1 MEGRTSD
8 DWLPPG
14 WKVEVRQRRNGKKD
28 KCYYA
33 PCGKLRFVSR
43 AEVARYLEKC
53 GSKTEE
59 KEKFSGKQ
67 PSKNITVEKVEAEGL
82 PPGWTKEVRI
92 TKAKHRVRKD
102 ADALRYVE
110 TGELGKFAFKPKE
123 KDGNDEDLEEDNNGG
138 VNEPVLVE
146 SPKVAVNGT
155 IDEVEKQTT
164 EHVSN
169 SSGITKE
176 EEMLTS
182 ASTGEQTSLS
192 KHAPDQNKAGEGAEL
207 SNLNLSEAKGSEQI
221 GQKDSQED
229 VHASV
234 NAVGVLS
241 DKLFRNDAKDGT
253 EKPQQG
259 KGKTKINKDV
269 NVPRR
274 ASKRLAGVA
283 LDPTPEPKA
292 TRACRTSINQSS
304 AVPDGAE
311 NSSPGNCIDRASKQ
325 PNQPK
330 SFLETNSALDACKSK
345 EPIPASSNMLSS
357 GDALSVN
364 CHIAKSVLPLEN
376 VATSGVHSG
385 QLESDENASDVPGSD
400 IDMPLADLW
409 TDPCIAFA
417 IQTLTGI
424 PCDTQKI
431 SESNSCK
438 APVIQATPEA
448 QNGTG
453 FVERQGRGTDV
464 PSTDPTIWKE
474 QARKVEE
481 VHKTDEMAGSS
492 LEMPLADIWADPCIE
507 FAIKTLTGAI
517 PVEYGLDSQHGF
529 QQQPISAPHQSAN
542 HMTLPDVGIDKFS
555 QTDFICQQYDVT
567 ERNSSDYYFIK
578 RKMQIQVKCSCGA
591 EKCPEWAIIELQGV
605 VELQPSFQDSLQ
617 NLQIGQLCRPSSQE
631 NYTFTIGY
639 HELTGSKVALKKPMV
654 VLKKLK
660 RMDVDQSDDGGASSS
675 NTELDV
681 VGVIR
686 HKILFKTRPKA
697 LISVKEKANTAAAR
711 NN

>member
-43 AEVARYLEKC
+43 AEVTRYLEKC

-59 KEKFSGKQ
+59 KEKVSGKQ
-67 PSKNITVEKVEAEGL
+67 PSKNVTVEKVEAEGL

-92 TKAKHRVRKD
+92 TKTKHRVRKD

-123 KDGNDEDLEEDNNGG
+123 KDSNDEDLEEDNNG
-138 VNEPVLVE
+138 VNEPVIVE

-192 KHAPDQNKAGEGAEL
+192 KHTPDQHKGLNLQSSAGEGAEL
-207 SNLNLSEAKGSEQI
+207 CNLNLSEAKGSEQI
-221 GQKDSQED
+221 GQKDSREGVQ
-229 VHASV
+229 ASV
-234 NAVGVLS
+234 NAVRVLS
-241 DKLFRNDAKDGT
+241 DKLFRNDAKDET

-283 LDPTPEPKA
+283 LDPMPELKA
-292 TRACRTSINQSS
+292 SRACRTSINQSS
-304 AVPDGAE
+304 AVPDGAA

-325 PNQPK
+325 PNQPE
-330 SFLETNSALDACKSK
+330 SSLETNSALDASKS
-345 EPIPASSNMLSS
+345 EELIPA
-357 GDALSVN
+357 
-364 CHIAKSVLPLEN
+364 
-376 VATSGVHSG
+376 TGVHSG
-385 QLESDENASDVPGSD
+385 KLESDENASDVPGSD

-431 SESNSCK
+431 SEPNSGK
-438 APVIQATPEA
+438 APGIQATPEA
-448 QNGTG
+448 RSEREENGTG
-453 FVERQGRGTDV
+453 IVERQGRGTDV
-464 PSTDPTIWKE
+464 PPTDPTIWKE
-474 QARKVEE
+474 QARKVEKG
-481 VHKTDEMAGSS
+481 HKIDAMAGSS

-517 PVEYGLDSQHGF
+517 PVEYGLDNQHGF
-529 QQQPISAPHQSAN
+529 QQQPISAPHQSGN

-567 ERNSSDYYFIK
+567 ERNSSNYYFIK

-591 EKCPEWAIIELQGV
+591 EKCPEWAIVELQGV
-605 VELQPSFQDSLQ
+605 VELQPSFQDSLQDSLQ

-654 VLKKLK
+654 VLKKIK
-660 RMDVDQSDDGGASSS
+660 RMDVDQSDNGGASSS

-711 NN
+711 NS